1 VAASLGAGWVV
12 AAPPWSGARP
22 SPRDPAPIEDYAEI
36 FGPRY
41 ADAERFVRENAWI
54 GRELGLPR
62 QDQLTALAI
71 VFPELIRFSALED
84 EIQVRGLKVLYV
96 QYGRAYANFSIGRFQ
111 MKPSFTEQV
120 ERDARRLL
128 TPGERAAAGVPIFA
142 GDDTPSARA
151 ERIRRLDEGAWQV
164 RYLRL
169 FMQVMARRYADEA
182 FAGTEDRLRFY
193 ATAYN
198 AGYASG
204 TRALRQKALQRT
216 FHTALFF
223 PDVRYCYA
231 DVAVFSYRRLA
242 GWWNLDQR

>member
-1 VAASLGAGWVV
+1 VVAWLGAVWVV
-12 AAPPWSGARP
+12 AAPSRDGARP
-22 SPRDPAPIEDYAEI
+22 APRDPAPIEDYADI

-41 ADAERFVRENAWI
+41 GDAERFVRENAWI

-62 QDQLTALAI
+62 QEALTALAI

-96 QYGRAYANFSIGRFQ
+96 QYGRSYANFSIGRFQ
-111 MKPSFTEQV
+111 MKPSFAEQV
-120 ERDARRLL
+120 ERDAWRFL
-128 TPGERAAAGVPIFA
+128 TADERAAAGPTFA
-142 GDDTPSARA
+142 GDDTPPARA
-151 ERIRRLDEGAWQV
+151 ERIRRLDETPWQV

-169 FMQVMARRYADEA
+169 FMQVMARRYADET
-182 FAGTEDRLRFY
+182 FGGIEDRLRFY

-231 DVAVFSYRRLA
+231 DVAVFSFRRLA
-242 GWWNLDQR
+242 AWWTLDQR